1 PPRPP
6 RTLTRS
12 GRGVPPSTAVG
23 PGRAPARHPEPV
35 RDVAVDLPV
44 LQVITRKEIV
54 ERRDAVERGL
64 RKKRLER
71 EHAAP
76 ADPEVRVASP
86 IELYPERRVLL
97 GAWGSRPRG
106 RAPLSRGERRCGREH
121 RHEHCTADQ
130 LPHTDNPPSEELTG
144 A

>member
-1 PPRPP
+1 
-6 RTLTRS
+6 
-12 GRGVPPSTAVG
+12 A
-23 PGRAPARHPEPV
+23 PGDSKTV
-35 RDVAVDLPV
+35 RNSAVDLPV
-44 LQVITRKEIV
+44 LHAIARKEIV
-54 ERRDAVERGL
+54 EGHDAIERGL
-64 RKKRLER
+64 GKERLER

-76 ADPEVRVASP
+76 ADPEVRIVSP

-106 RAPLSRGERRCGREH
+106 RAPLSRGERRCDREH

-130 LPHTDNPPSEELTG
+130 LPHTDSPPSEEFTG